1 MTAATG
7 TAAYLNG
14 GAPVA
19 AAVPRSA
26 AGIIAAAGRGIA
38 ERVRLRARGALGGL
52 AELGAGGAFTYGAF
66 QLPGHWSLTGWAVAG
81 LALLITGAKLNP

>member
-1 MTAATG
+1 MG

-14 GAPVA
+14 GTAPAVT
-19 AAVPRSA
+19 VPRSA
-26 AGIIAAAGRGIA
+26 AGIIGAAARGIGA
-38 ERVRLRARGALGGL
+38 RVTASARGVAGGL
-52 AELGAGGAFTYGAF
+52 AELGAAAAFTYGAF